1 MNIKALSEN
10 GLFSVGSILLLITIY
25 ACSALTLLFYSSGAI
40 SFFGI
45 GALTIPSLGL
55 FLIICV
61 LAIWK
66 RNYYFLF
73 LVFIILAFPAPID
86 DLFPSVPLTNLDDR
100 RQVVFPLITRIDIYL
115 ILGIVLGIL
124 KNPIKLKTINYPL
137 SLKVFFMFFVF
148 VFVMNVIKSADLW
161 DFNLLLAY
169 SFHIRYFILFL
180 ILLQLYNIKKYHKQI
195 VIGFVISLFFLLI
208 EAYLNTYMRGSS
220 RLLSGSLSLNTF
232 ANISAAIA
240 LYVIF
245 LIKHKQIRKSWSIP
259 TLAIALV
266 ILLGSGTRGAFLTL
280 VLAYFIIFLL
290 ENHRKVVINLIKVIA
305 GVFLVGG
312 IYLYASGNGYIP
324 DRYSYQEISK
334 KIDFDFSKSG
344 LNRIVSIKSSKET
357 NSIKSRI
364 DLFDTSLNMVVRNPV
379 TGIGVG
385 RWNRYKNIYSEQKTI
400 PKVLLDTHND
410 YLALISQY
418 GIFLGI
424 LFAWLV
430 FYYPFL
436 IRVKEKDKQ
445 DDNPLNYLFVINVAM
460 GIAAISN
467 AGFFKHQVSAVLLL
481 CLCIMIKL
489 KTENGKVDGTY

>member
-1 MNIKALSEN
+1 M
-10 GLFSVGSILLLITIY
+10 
-25 ACSALTLLFYSSGAI
+25 
-40 SFFGI
+40 
-45 GALTIPSLGL
+45 
-55 FLIICV
+55 
-61 LAIWK
+61 
-66 RNYYFLF
+66 
-73 LVFIILAFPAPID
+73 
-86 DLFPSVPLTNLDDR
+86 
-100 RQVVFPLITRIDIYL
+100 
-115 ILGIVLGIL
+115 
-124 KNPIKLKTINYPL
+124 
-137 SLKVFFMFFVF
+137 
-148 VFVMNVIKSADLW
+148 
-161 DFNLLLAY
+161 
-169 SFHIRYFILFL
+169 
-180 ILLQLYNIKKYHKQI
+180 
-195 VIGFVISLFFLLI
+195 
-208 EAYLNTYMRGSS
+208 
-220 RLLSGSLSLNTF
+220 
-232 ANISAAIA
+232 
-240 LYVIF
+240 
-245 LIKHKQIRKSWSIP
+245 
-259 TLAIALV
+259 
-266 ILLGSGTRGAFLTL
+266 
-280 VLAYFIIFLL
+280 
-290 ENHRKVVINLIKVIA
+290 IA

>member
-290 ENHRKVVINLIKVIA
+290 
-305 GVFLVGG
+305 
-312 IYLYASGNGYIP
+312 
-324 DRYSYQEISK
+324 
-334 KIDFDFSKSG
+334 
-344 LNRIVSIKSSKET
+344 
-357 NSIKSRI
+357 
-364 DLFDTSLNMVVRNPV
+364 
-379 TGIGVG
+379 
-385 RWNRYKNIYSEQKTI
+385 KTI
-400 PKVLLDTHND
+400 VRL
-410 YLALISQY
+410 
-418 GIFLGI
+418 
-424 LFAWLV
+424 
-430 FYYPFL
+430 
-436 IRVKEKDKQ
+436 
-445 DDNPLNYLFVINVAM
+445 
-460 GIAAISN
+460 
-467 AGFFKHQVSAVLLL
+467 
-481 CLCIMIKL
+481 
-489 KTENGKVDGTY
+489 